1 MEFEFTRVLI
11 AFIVG
16 YFLSVSGSLTQLITN
31 NSLASPSTLGMDGL
45 AVLFIIGSYFLSLF
59 IQVDISSESLSFIL
73 FNVFIIIFIIIKL
86 LLKSKKILIIENIW
100 SHSGMK
106 SIILIGLAFNLLI
119 GAFFSIVQ
127 FLFVAMN
134 IKFPTA
140 IWFGNL
146 RQYDPSWLY
155 LFLIFFVLTFLII
168 WRISRKLDILNVG
181 TLFAQGLNINIEKIQ
196 MICLTLSLVLSGLV
210 ISYFG
215 VFSFLGLIFPHILRS
230 ISIFRNNMRR
240 ELIIGPLFTGVIFS
254 GIDFICYT
262 YTYQGAELPVGMVSS
277 VIGSFFLIYLLIRS
291 KISFS

>member
-1 MEFEFTRVLI
+1 MEFEITRIII

-45 AVLFIIGSYFLSLF
+45 AVLFIIAAYFLSIF
-59 IQVDISSESLSFIL
+59 IDVNISSESLSFIL
-73 FNVFIIIFIIIKL
+73 FLGFTFLFVLVKQ
-86 LLKSKKILIIENIW
+86 LLKSKKISVIENIW
-100 SHSGMK
+100 HHSGMK

-134 IKFPTA
+134 IKFPSA

-146 RQYDPSWLY
+146 RQYDPSWVY
-155 LFLIFFVLTFLII
+155 FFLIFFAVTYVSI
-168 WRISRKLDILNVG
+168 WKVSKKLDILNIG
-181 TLFAQGLNINIEKIQ
+181 NLFAQGLNINIERIQ
-196 MICLTLSLVLSGLV
+196 MICLTISLLLSGLI

-230 ISIFRNNMRR
+230 ISYFKDNMRR
-240 ELIIGPLFTGVIFS
+240 EVIIGPLFSGVVFS
-254 GIDFICYT
+254 GIDLLCFT
-262 YTYQGAELPVGMVSS
+262 FTYQGAELPVGMVSS
-277 VIGSFFLIYLLIRS
+277 VVGSFFLIYLLVKS